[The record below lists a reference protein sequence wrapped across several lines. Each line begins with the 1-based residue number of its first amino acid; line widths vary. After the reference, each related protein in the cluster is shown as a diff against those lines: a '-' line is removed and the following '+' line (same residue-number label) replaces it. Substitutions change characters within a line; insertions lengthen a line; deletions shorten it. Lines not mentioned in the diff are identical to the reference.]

1 MVKSVN
7 RPFLSIVLPT
17 ALISAASI
25 AVVPAVIGVALSAG
39 ASPAEAGTVVTAA
52 SVGSALLSVPGS
64 VLVSKLTAR
73 ISLPL
78 SAAVV
83 AIALAAMVISTD
95 LRWLGLCMFVAGAS
109 AGIHAISRV
118 TLVAEDSTGPARD
131 VLFAHLGI
139 YLRVSLVAGPLIGGA
154 VIFITGSP
162 SSSFLAAGIL
172 AAAAAVLHAVSAR
185 GSKGNSTAPAGWTN
199 PLKTLRS
206 NRGPILRAA
215 GMSSIFAASAK
226 LKIVLLPLF
235 CYGFGL
241 TVAQTSVVVAVSAG
255 FGIIGAIAGKQ
266 VTHHHGSVFAGMVS
280 MVVVTVA
287 VTGMGLSPAVWLL
300 IAASCVA
307 DFGGGIGSGF
317 VSTVFAKASE
327 KGDRAL
333 TIAVLNAVYEAAAFA
348 VPAAVLALVSV
359 AALPVA
365 AGTGSV
371 IAGVAAVILWSQ
383 RRDARARTTSSS
395 STHGVL

>member
-1 MVKSVN
+1 M
-7 RPFLSIVLPT
+7 T
-17 ALISAASI
+17 SANI
-25 AVVPAVIGVALSAG
+25 AVLPAVIGVALSAG

-83 AIALAAMVISTD
+83 AIALAAMIFSDD

-118 TLVAEDSTGPARD
+118 TLVAEDSTGPERD
-131 VLFAHLGI
+131 VLFAYLGI
-139 YLRVSLVAGPLIGGA
+139 YLRVSFVAGPLIGGA
-154 VIFITGSP
+154 VIFLTGSP
-162 SSSFLAAGIL
+162 SSSFLAAGVL
-172 AAAAAVLHAVSAR
+172 AAVAAVLHAISAR
-185 GSKGNSTAPAGWTN
+185 GAKGNSTALAGWSN

-215 GMSSIFAASAK
+215 VMSCLIAAPAK

-266 VTHHHGSVFAGMVS
+266 VTHHHGAMFAGMVS
-280 MVVVTVA
+280 MIVMTFA
-287 VTGMGLSPAVWLL
+287 VGGMGLSPAVWWL
-300 IAASCVA
+300 IAASCIA
-307 DFGGGIGSGF
+307 DLSGGIGAGF
-317 VSTVFAKASE
+317 VSTVFATASE

-333 TIAVLNAVYEAAAFA
+333 TIAVLNAVYEAAGFA
-348 VPAAVLALVSV
+348 VPAAVLALVAFTV
-359 AALPVA
+359 LPVA
-365 AGTGSV
+365 AGVGSA
-371 IAGVAAVILWSQ
+371 ISGLGAVLVWGL
-383 RRDARARTTSSS
+383 RGDVRA
-395 STHGVL
+395 HG